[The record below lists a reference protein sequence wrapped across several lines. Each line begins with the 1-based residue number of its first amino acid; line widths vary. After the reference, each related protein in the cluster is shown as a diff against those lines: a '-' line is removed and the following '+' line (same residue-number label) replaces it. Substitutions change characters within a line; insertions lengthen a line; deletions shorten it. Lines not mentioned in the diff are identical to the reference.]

1 MRIFDETKTQEL
13 NENEIDREKGYLK
26 DDKKFVQHHEAVE
39 AKESVYKDRPEKL
52 ANGSTQVW
60 KELIT
65 PAVEA
70 KEAYDEYEDIQVYVP
85 YTSVQLEEKRLNDLR
100 KKREPLLIAFDK
112 YKGNVQYGVLSETAA
127 EHAEIIA
134 WYKDLLD
141 LKQSAFENIP
151 SQINH
156 YIV

>member
-1 MRIFDETKTQEL
+1 MKIYNVDKTQEL
-13 NENEIDREKGYLK
+13 NKNELDLEKGYLK
-26 DDKKFVQHHEAVE
+26 SDKKFVKHHEAVE
-39 AKESVYKDRPEKL
+39 SRDAVYKDRIEKL

-60 KELIT
+60 KDIVT
-65 PAVEA
+65 PSVEA

>member
-1 MRIFDETKTQEL
+1 MKIYNVDKTQEL
-13 NENEIDREKGYLK
+13 NKDELDLEKGYLQS
-26 DDKKFVQHHEAVE
+26 DKKLVKHHVAVE
-39 AKESVYKDRPEKL
+39 ARDAVYKDRIEKL

-60 KELIT
+60 KDLVM

-85 YTSVQLEEKRLNDLR
+85 YTTSQLEENRLNDLR

-151 SQINH
+151 SKVNH
-156 YIV
+156 YII